1 MKLSEKIRIIRKAR
15 GLSQEDLGANLS
27 KTSYGISRQSVSDW
41 ENGNSEPKLDNI
53 RDIAHVLN
61 VSFDALL
68 DESVNLND
76 GDVLQK
82 VLDNNQAA
90 TANKTQSQFAYRF
103 YCYNKRMFILM
114 VVEATCIV
122 LGIASV
128 VVGIAFIRHSIVEPI
143 PLFLIIFGAVFAL
156 SAGIFL
162 ITNLV
167 MFNLKRF
174 RGSVA
179 GSITEKRVVLY
190 SDNVAENTV
199 FLPLEKISEIRL
211 APKAKKSHG
220 DLEIVVVG
228 RPRPILT
235 HNIDH
240 PQEVVDTFIKAKS
253 FIENP
258 DEVKVL

>member
-76 GDVLQK
+76 ADVLQK

-90 TANKTQSQFAYRF
+90 TANKTQSQFVYRF
-103 YCYNKRMFILM
+103 YVFDKRKFIAII
-114 VVEATCIV
+114 VEAACIV
-122 LGIASV
+122 LGATSV
-128 VVGIAFIRHSIVEPI
+128 VTGIALIRRTINVPFS
-143 PLFLIIFGAVFAL
+143 LFLIIFGAILTFSVGIYLL
-156 SAGIFL
+156 SNL
-162 ITNLV
+162 ILIKTEN
-167 MFNLKRF
+167 FF
-174 RGSVA
+174 
-179 GSITEKRVVLY
+179 GSIAGAITDKRVVLY
-190 SDNVAENTV
+190 AGNVAENTI

-220 DLEIVVVG
+220 DIEIVVPG
-228 RPRPILT
+228 RQRPIVT
-235 HNIDH
+235 RNIYH
-240 PQEVVDTFIKAKS
+240 PQEVIDTFAKAKS

-258 DEVKVL
+258 DEVKIL

>member
-76 GDVLQK
+76 ADVLQK

-90 TANKTQSQFAYRF
+90 TANKTQSQFVYRF
-103 YCYNKRMFILM
+103 YGFDKRKFIAM
-114 VVEATCIV
+114 TVEAICAV
-122 LGIASV
+122 LGIASLV
-128 VVGIAFIRHSIVEPI
+128 TGILLLVRGIGGSL
-143 PLFLIIFGAVFAL
+143 PLFPIIFGGILGFV
-156 SAGIFL
+156 AGL
-162 ITNLV
+162 LLTLNLV
-167 MFNLKRF
+167 GFKAEKF

-179 GSITEKRVVLY
+179 GAITDKRVVLY
-190 SDNVAENTV
+190 SGNVAENTI

-220 DLEIVVVG
+220 DLEIVVAG
-228 RPRPILT
+228 RQRPIVT
-235 HNIDH
+235 YNIDH
-240 PQEVVDTFIKAKS
+240 PQEVVDTFAKAKS

-258 DEVKVL
+258 DEVKIL

>member
-76 GDVLQK
+76 ADVLQK

-90 TANKTQSQFAYRF
+90 TANKTQSQFMYRF
-103 YCYNKRMFILM
+103 YVFDKRKFIAM
-114 VVEATCIV
+114 IVEAICTTI
-122 LGIASV
+122 GIAS
-128 VVGIAFIRHSIVEPI
+128 IVTSVALLLTGNHVE
-143 PLFLIIFGAVFAL
+143 LFWPLIIVGLILDALAGSSLLVSLVVFK
-156 SAGIFL
+156 
-162 ITNLV
+162 TQ
-167 MFNLKRF
+167 RF

-179 GSITEKRVVLY
+179 GAITDKRVVLY
-190 SDNVAENTV
+190 SGNVAENTI

-211 APKAKKSHG
+211 DPKAKKSHG
-220 DLEIVVVG
+220 DLVITVAG
-228 RPRPILT
+228 RQRPIVT
-235 HNIDH
+235 HNIYH
-240 PQEVVDTFIKAKS
+240 PQEVIDTFAKAKS

-258 DEVKVL
+258 DEVKIL